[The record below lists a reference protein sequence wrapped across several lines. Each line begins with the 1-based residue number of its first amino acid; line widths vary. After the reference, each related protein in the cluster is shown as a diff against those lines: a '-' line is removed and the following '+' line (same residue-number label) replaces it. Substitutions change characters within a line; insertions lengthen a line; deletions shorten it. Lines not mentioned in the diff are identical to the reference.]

1 MEPKRIYRS
10 RKERWVA
17 GVCGGL
23 GDYLNLDPALMRLL
37 WVIFTLFGGAG
48 LLVYIIAWII
58 IPEEPIVG

>member
-23 GDYLNLDPALMRLL
+23 GEYLNLDPALMRLL
-37 WVIFTLFGGAG
+37 WVIFTFFGGAG

-58 IPEEPIVG
+58 IPEEPVV